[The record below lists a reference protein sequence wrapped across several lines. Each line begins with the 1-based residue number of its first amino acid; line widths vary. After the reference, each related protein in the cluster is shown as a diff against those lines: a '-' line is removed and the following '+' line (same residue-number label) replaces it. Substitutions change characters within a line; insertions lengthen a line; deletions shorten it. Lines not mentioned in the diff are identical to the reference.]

1 MDADNPTSATLAEP
15 RVQTWPAL
23 SLAEAVER
31 LCAPGSLF
39 ELEEVT
45 VRGVRMRTWKNQP
58 PSLAALARHA
68 RASFAGNEF
77 IVYEGD
83 RVSYEGW
90 FRAVAALARARRG

>member
-39 ELEEVT
+39 EPAKRALVT
-45 VRGVRMRTWKNQP
+45 AFWG
-58 PSLAALARHA
+58 SH
-68 RASFAGNEF
+68 
-77 IVYEGD
+77 
-83 RVSYEGW
+83 
-90 FRAVAALARARRG
+90 